1 MLTLT
6 DNAVKR
12 FKELLKVENSKDY
25 GIRIFTTG
33 GCCSTGLAIDTA
45 DSPKKGDII
54 LKKNGVKVFLEKEA
68 SQLLS
73 DASIDFED
81 KRGFIISGMQRTS
94 CCGLK

>member
-12 FKELLKVENSKDY
+12 FMDLLKGKNSEDY

-33 GCCSTGLAIDTA
+33 GCCSTGIAIDTA

-54 LKKNGVKVFLEKEA
+54 L
-68 SQLLS
+68 
-73 DASIDFED
+73 
-81 KRGFIISGMQRTS
+81 
-94 CCGLK
+94 

>member
-12 FKELLKVENSKDY
+12 FKDLLKGENSEDY

-33 GCCSTGLAIDTA
+33 GCCSTGIAIDTA

-54 LKKNGVKVFLEKEA
+54 LLKKGAKVFLEKEA

-73 DASIDFED
+73 DAIIDFED
-81 KRGFIISGMQRTS
+81 EQGFIITGMQQTS
-94 CCGLK
+94 FSR